1 MEKLYII
8 EGDNEFLISQEIS
21 KIKNQSKEEREL
33 IKFDLTIN
41 PIDDVIETLDTYGLF
56 STSKIVVG
64 YNPPFLTQ
72 KTDFNEAKFLKY
84 IKNPSDNILILVTP
98 KLNNVLKIVKTI
110 KEYFKIITLSDIN
123 LENYVKDNL
132 EDYKMD
138 KVTINY
144 FLSKVGKDLY
154 KVNSELTK
162 LKMYKL
168 DTKTISKED
177 IDLTVRET
185 IENTI
190 FDLIDAIIKKDKV
203 KSYNLYNHFIESGTE
218 VFQILVLLSNQIRLI
233 YNVKVL
239 NRLSDSKIS
248 ETLGVKEYPVKLAR
262 SKGLTYSKKELLTLL
277 YKLAIMDKDIK
288 SGKQLP
294 NISFL
299 TFVMEM

>member
-8 EGDNEFLISQEIS
+8 EGENEVLINQEIN
-21 KIKNQSKEEREL
+21 KIITKDMEV

-41 PIDDVIETLDTYGLF
+41 TIDDVIESLDTYGLF
-56 STSKIVVG
+56 AKNKVVIG
-64 YNPPFLTQ
+64 YNPSFLVE
-72 KTDFNEAKFLKY
+72 KADINLDKFLKY
-84 IKNPSDNILILVTP
+84 LKNPSNNILILVTP
-98 KLNNVLKIVKTI
+98 KLNNVLKVVKSI
-110 KEYFKIITLSDIN
+110 KEYFKIITLSDIDYEMYIKN
-123 LENYVKDNL
+123 NL

-138 KVTINY
+138 KATITY
-144 FLSKVGKDLY
+144 FLSRVGNDLN
-154 KVNSELTK
+154 KINSELSK

-168 DTKTISKED
+168 DTKTILKSD
-177 IDLTVRET
+177 IDLNVRET
-185 IENTI
+185 VLNTI

-248 ETLGVKEYPVKLAR
+248 EELGVKEYPVKLAR
-262 SKGLTYSKKELLTLL
+262 GKGLLYSKKELLSLL
-277 YKLAIMDKDIK
+277 YKLAVMDKDIK

-294 NISFL
+294 NICFL